1 MIVNMNMIMCF
12 PYRNSHASE
21 HVIWVQFSVKFCLN
35 YGHNCLTGMPAPCF
49 GLSTSVEPVWPFQNA
64 ALTQPIS
71 SPKIFQWLP
80 IPTAWN
86 LNPLGWH
93 TNFFVISPLLVSLG
107 SSQSPDTS
115 SLHPEWFV
123 ILGMC
128 QGLVTLRLF
137 THQPPPP
144 ISYPHAPFITWLTS
158 IHPLGFSPDVT
169 SLQKMFV
176 WPQVSELDSPP
187 PLL

>member
-1 MIVNMNMIMCF
+1 MCL
-12 PYRNSHASE
+12 SITTA
-21 HVIWVQFSVKFCLN
+21 VIWVQFSMKFCLN
-35 YGHNCLTGMPAPCF
+35 YGHNCLTGMPTPCF

-93 TNFFVISPLLVSLG
+93 TNFFVISLG
-107 SSQSPDTS
+107 SSLPIPWHFISSSWMICYSWHVPRPCHLEALHTS
-115 SLHPEWFV
+115 
-123 ILGMC
+123 
-128 QGLVTLRLF
+128 T
-137 THQPPPP
+137 PPPTP
-144 ISYPHAPFITWLTS
+144 ISYPHTPFITWLTS

-169 SLQKMFV
+169 SLQKMFCLTSGV
-176 WPQVSELDSPP
+176 RAQ
-187 PLL
+187 